1 MKSHLLG
8 GCWREKRSPP
18 KMGIKA
24 ESVAQGGTPGR
35 SSGANPTPTR
45 HGEPPCALLQPP
57 PAQNPPKLGPA
68 PAAAGWWPPWRGIWA
83 KMCFVA
89 PGQGPAT
96 GGRSHQGARELAVRP
111 AGTAAPLG
119 VQTSCSPCG
128 CASRLL
134 APPSTPAGPRKPPA
148 APGRAAA
155 GQGEPPATPPDYLF
169 PPRSE
174 SLSFGERRGSGRE
187 RLPATKEAGDRDLTP
202 TEVYLVS
209 ARPTTISSLI
219 PSELGSHYSPRDSVN
234 NQYHHNEPGN

>member
-1 MKSHLLG
+1 MKSLPPW

-18 KMGIKA
+18 KTGIKA
-24 ESVAQGGTPGR
+24 ESAARGGTPSR
-35 SSGANPTPTR
+35 SRGANPTPTTAR
-45 HGEPPCALLQPP
+45 RASQQPP
-57 PAQNPPKLGPA
+57 QHETPPRTGTGPSCSSLVA
-68 PAAAGWWPPWRGIWA
+68 SPPGGEFGPKRALWHAG
-83 KMCFVA
+83 KE
-89 PGQGPAT
+89 PAT
-96 GGRSHQGARELAVRP
+96 GGRSHRVHVSWLRAPPARRLPRACKPP
-111 AGTAAPLG
+111 AG
-119 VQTSCSPCG
+119 
-128 CASRLL
+128 
-134 APPSTPAGPRKPPA
+134 PPSTPAGPRKPPA

-234 NQYHHNEPGN
+234 NQ

>member
-1 MKSHLLG
+1 MPIPH
-8 GCWREKRSPP
+8 
-18 KMGIKA
+18 
-24 ESVAQGGTPGR
+24 QHGTASRPVLC
-35 SSGANPTPTR
+35 ST
-45 HGEPPCALLQPP
+45 P

-68 PAAAGWWPPWRGIWA
+68 PAAAGWWPPPGGEFGPKCALWHPGRDQPR
-83 KMCFVA
+83 VA
-89 PGQGPAT
+89 EAT
-96 GGRSHQGARELAVRP
+96 GAHVSWLRAPPARRLPWACKPPARP
-111 AGTAAPLG
+111 AGVQAA
-119 VQTSCSPCG
+119 CSP
-128 CASRLL
+128 
-134 APPSTPAGPRKPPA
+134 PPSTPAGPRKPLA

-155 GQGEPPATPPDYLF
+155 GQGELPATPPDYLF